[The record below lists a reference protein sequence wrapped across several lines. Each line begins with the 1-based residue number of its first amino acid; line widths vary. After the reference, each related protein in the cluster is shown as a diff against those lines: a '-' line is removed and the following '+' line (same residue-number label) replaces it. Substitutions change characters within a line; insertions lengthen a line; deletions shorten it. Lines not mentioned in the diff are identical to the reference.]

1 MRTSKYTLNDTE
13 TERGPEGY
21 RAIDGNLLKAPVA
34 YCSYHHGYLTNKLI
48 KTHKCHKKHGGTC
61 VRFHT
66 MEGVNIR
73 QVNTQQYYDK
83 HLDKLQKLEASL
95 NRIVRS
101 LDRIATALEQE
112 PETPLDK
119 AMRYSVPMPEA
130 EAISGG
136 IEAIPA
142 RPAKPAEAVEEEA
155 EEWINIHR

>member
-1 MRTSKYTLNDTE
+1 MQTLRYTLKDDE
-13 TERGPEGY
+13 AERGPEGY
-21 RAIDGNLLKAPVA
+21 RAIDGNWLKNPVG
-34 YCSYHHGYLTNKLI
+34 YCSYHHGYLTARLI

-119 AMRYSVPMPEA
+119 AMRYMPKVEA
-130 EAISGG
+130 VYCGNEAIS
-136 IEAIPA
+136 
-142 RPAKPAEAVEEEA
+142 AKPAETVETEA